1 MKFTALTIALVGAL
15 AAASDVVKLDSDN
28 FADFVADNK
37 LVLAE
42 FFAPWCG
49 HCKQL
54 EPEYESAA
62 TILKEKGIPIGK
74 IDCTENE
81 ELCSKFEIQGYPT
94 LKIFRGSEEDS
105 SMYQSART
113 SEAIVEYLLKQSLP
127 LVSKFSNEKELNAF
141 TGEQDV
147 TIVAFHDEDDEKSE
161 STFQRVAQK
170 LRERFTFGHSADA
183 ALAKKHGVSKLPAL
197 VVFRKFDDKP
207 AVYDISAGK
216 KVFKFKPEPLTKFI
230 KTEAVPVIGEIG
242 PASFQDY
249 ATSGLPLVYIFSEN
263 EKDTKQISDWVKPW
277 AEKLK
282 GDAYVGVI
290 DAKEY
295 GSHAQNVNIQEKFP
309 AIAIEN
315 FDNKKKWAHDQD
327 TKITKAT
334 VDKFFKQY
342 LDGTLESILKSEAVP
357 EYQDGPVHIVVG
369 KNYKDI
375 VLDDEKDVLIEFYA
389 PWCGHCKTLAPIY
402 EELGELYFDHPEISK
417 KVAVAKIDATAN
429 EFPDEDVKGF
439 PTIKLYPAGK
449 KDAPITYPG
458 ARTLEGLNAFI
469 KEHGTHKVDGIAHQD
484 EEEEVPVKKST
495 KAKKG
500 GKIDDEL

>member
-1 MKFTALTIALVGAL
+1 MKFTALTIALMGAL

-28 FADFVADNK
+28 FADFVSDNK

-54 EPEYESAA
+54 APEYETAA

-74 IDCTENE
+74 VDCTENE

-94 LKIFRGSEEDS
+94 LKIFRGSEEDNS
-105 SMYQSART
+105 LYQSART
-113 SEAIVEYLLKQSLP
+113 SEAIVQYLLKQALP
-127 LVSKFSNEKELNAF
+127 LVSEFASEKELKAF
-141 TGEQDV
+141 TKENDV
-147 TIVAFHDEDDEKSE
+147 TIVAFHDADDEKSE

-170 LRERFTFGHSADA
+170 LRERFTFGHSADK
-183 ALAKKHGVSKLPAL
+183 ALAKKHGVEKFPAL
-197 VVFRKFDDKP
+197 VVYRNFDEKP

-249 ATSGLPLVYIFSEN
+249 ATSGLPLVYIFSAA

-282 GDAYVGVI
+282 GEAYVGVI
-290 DAKEY
+290 DAELY

-315 FDNKKKWAHDQD
+315 FDNKKKWAHSQD
-327 TKITKAT
+327 AKITKAT
-334 VDKFFKQY
+334 VDKFFKEY
-342 LDGTLESILKSEAVP
+342 IDGTLEPILKSDPVP

-402 EELGELYFDHPEISK
+402 DELGDLFFDHPEISK
-417 KVAVAKIDATAN
+417 KVTVAKIDATTN

-449 KDAPITYPG
+449 KNAPITYPG
-458 ARTLEGLNAFI
+458 ARTLEGLNQFI
-469 KEHGTHKVDGIAHQD
+469 KEHGTHQVDGLAHAD
-484 EEEEVPVKKST
+484 EEEETPVKDT
-495 KAKKG
+495 KAKKA